1 VVEAEFPSFPLP
13 SAEYANSVVSQ
24 QNLRRVYGSQ
34 PCCITRNGRYGL
46 GTPQDHNEQA
56 GGDQLC
62 VATTAHFKDE
72 EGTIIEST
80 QWHNVVAWEDMA
92 ELAVANLQKGSQVYI
107 EGSLRTRSYEAEVRE
122 GSKKVNT
129 TLYVTEVVARSLQP
143 IGVHP
148 VTNGK
153 DSTEARA

>member
-1 VVEAEFPSFPLP
+1 MDLNRVVLQGMVGTDLELRKTTTSKKAVTSF
-13 SAEYANSVVSQ
+13 
-24 QNLRRVYGSQ
+24 R
-34 PCCITRNGRYGL
+34 
-46 GTPQDHNEQA
+46 
-56 GGDQLC
+56 

-129 TLYVTEVVARSLQP
+129 TLYVTEVVVRSIQP
-143 IGVHP
+143 IDVHP

>member
-1 VVEAEFPSFPLP
+1 MDLNRVVLPGIVGTDLELRKTTTSKQAVTSF
-13 SAEYANSVVSQ
+13 
-24 QNLRRVYGSQ
+24 R
-34 PCCITRNGRYGL
+34 
-46 GTPQDHNEQA
+46 
-56 GGDQLC
+56 
-62 VATTAHFKDE
+62 VATTAHCKDE

-129 TLYVTEVVARSLQP
+129 TLY
-143 IGVHP
+143 
-148 VTNGK
+148 
-153 DSTEARA
+153 TEARA

>member
-1 VVEAEFPSFPLP
+1 MTSF
-13 SAEYANSVVSQ
+13 
-24 QNLRRVYGSQ
+24 R
-34 PCCITRNGRYGL
+34 
-46 GTPQDHNEQA
+46 
-56 GGDQLC
+56 

-80 QWHNVVAWEDMA
+80 QWHNVVAREDMA

-122 GSKKVNT
+122 GRKKVNS
-129 TLYVTEVVARSLQP
+129 TLYVTEVVARSIQP
-143 IGVHP
+143 IGGHP

-153 DSTEARA
+153 DSTEAQA